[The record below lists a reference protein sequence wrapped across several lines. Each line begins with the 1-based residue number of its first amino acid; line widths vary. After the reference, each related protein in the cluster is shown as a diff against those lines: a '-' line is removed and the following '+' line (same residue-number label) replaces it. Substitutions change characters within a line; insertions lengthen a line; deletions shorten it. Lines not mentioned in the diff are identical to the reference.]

1 MIALKRAVAAIIA
14 VSALSVTVSAQAQ
27 NKGFDGAQFVK
38 AIQEGKNDDAV
49 TLFKGNPTLVNARD
63 LDGQT
68 ALIAAIDNRDRQWA
82 GYLLQQGADPN
93 LAGKQGETPLLA
105 AARVG
110 FEEAAEW
117 LVGLGAKVDAANRGG
132 ETPLIIAVQRRQLPI
147 VRLLIKSGADPDKAD
162 SVAGYSARDYA
173 KRDPRAREILKLIE
187 DKKPT
192 SSAAAK

>member
-14 VSALSVTVSAQAQ
+14 VSALSVTVPAQAQ

-173 KRDPRAREILKLIE
+173 KRDNRTPELLKIIE
-187 DKKPT
+187 SKP
-192 SSAAAK
+192 SN

>member
-14 VSALSVTVSAQAQ
+14 VSALSVTVPAQAQ
-27 NKGFDGAQFVK
+27 NNGFDGAQFVK
-38 AIQEGKNDDAV
+38 AIQDGKSDDAAK
-49 TLFKGNPTLVNARD
+49 LFNGNPTLVNARD

-68 ALIAAIDNRDRQWA
+68 ALIAAIDNRDREWA

-93 LAGKQGETPLLA
+93 LTGKNGETPLLA

-110 FEEAAEW
+110 SEEIAEW
-117 LVGLGAKVDAANRGG
+117 LVGLGAKVDTANRGG
-132 ETPLIIAVQRRQLPI
+132 ETPLIIAVQRRQVPI

-173 KRDPRAREILKLIE
+173 KRDNRTPELLRIIE
-187 DKKPT
+187 SK
-192 SSAAAK
+192 AAK

>member
-14 VSALSVTVSAQAQ
+14 VSALSMTVPAHAQ

-38 AIQEGKNDDAV
+38 AIQDGKNDDAV

-93 LAGKQGETPLLA
+93 LTGKDGETPLLA

-173 KRDPRAREILKLIE
+173 KRDNRTPELLKIIE
-187 DKKPT
+187 TKP
-192 SSAAAK
+192 AN

>member
-173 KRDPRAREILKLIE
+173 KRDNRTPELLKIIE
-187 DKKPT
+187 SKP
-192 SSAAAK
+192 SN

>member
-38 AIQEGKNDDAV
+38 AIQDGKTDDAV

-173 KRDPRAREILKLIE
+173 KRDNRTPELLKIIE
-187 DKKPT
+187 SKP
-192 SSAAAK
+192 SN